1 MKGKHLSWITIWLLV
16 VCILLVV
23 TGTYA
28 MYSSVKYAPGV
39 TVAKART
46 NREDVPLSSNYLTLR
61 TTNESAA
68 VKMAM
73 ASRGSNPSAPVSVPI
88 TVCNFPRNDRM
99 KFHKGAF
106 SYQMQATLCDING
119 NALTD
124 PVSYQDENGT
134 NVDVPLAD
142 LYGRFSLGNT
152 TFSGASIQISGS
164 FAGGTYQRN
173 NHTLTCTTP
182 ELFNVVSI
190 LMEVVPSCTEEACS
204 LSGWVLRDRLQVL
217 LVDQSNQDWTGGFIE
232 SKLASSAEGEGTI
245 NLSTVDAFNYV
256 ISGTAEKTITI
267 NWKKEVELSKWSMED
282 LVSPEVS
289 PEVIV
294 GEGDNRSISVSVG
307 GEGKPTSYRLQFYR
321 ADGFPDEVDA
331 TQLETYVWIS

>member
-39 TVAKART
+39 TVAKTRA

-61 TTNESAA
+61 TEDETAA
-68 VKMAM
+68 VKMVM
-73 ASRGSNPSAPVSVPI
+73 ASRGIDASSPVSVPI
-88 TVCNFPRNDRM
+88 TVCNFPKNDRM
-99 KFHKGAF
+99 KYHKRPF

-119 NALTD
+119 NALTGS
-124 PVSYQDENGT
+124 VSYQDASGT
-134 NVDVPLAD
+134 NVVVSLTE
-142 LYGRFSLGNT
+142 LYRCFSVDGT
-152 TFSGASIQISGS
+152 TFPGASVQISGS

-173 NHTLTCTTP
+173 THTLTCTTP
-182 ELFNVVSI
+182 ELFNVVTI
-190 LMEVVPSCTEEACS
+190 LMEVVPSCTEDPCS

-232 SKLASSAEGEGTI
+232 SKMALSAEEGSI
-245 NLSTVDAFNYV
+245 NLSKVDGFNYI

-267 NWKKEVELSKWSMED
+267 NWKKEVELSKWSQED
-282 LVSPEVS
+282 LGSPQVT
-289 PEVIV
+289 VDK
-294 GEGDNRSISVSVG
+294 GDNRSISVHVG

-321 ADGFPDEVDA
+321 ADGFPDEMDA